1 MYLRKA
7 KTFELDIIY
16 SMGFDVWNG
25 GQSYEEYLVNCR
37 NSKKYQS
44 GTWYVLVEEEQIV
57 SSLIVYSGLFDLKEG
72 CFGIGSLAT
81 VPEQRNNGYGSTLI
95 HLVKAELFK
104 NRGCKAIYLHSD
116 IEHEY
121 YENLGFVSVN
131 GSDCM
136 CTARDHLICESSLPA
151 YF

>member
-7 KTFELDIIY
+7 KVFELDIVY

-25 GQSYEEYLVNCR
+25 GQSYAEYLVNCR

-44 GTWYVLVEEEQIV
+44 GTWYVLVEDEQIV

-81 VPEQRNNGYGSTLI
+81 APEQRNNGYGSTLI
-95 HLVKAELFK
+95 NLVKAELFK
-104 NRGCKAIYLHSD
+104 NRSCKAIYLHSD

-136 CTARDHLICESSLPA
+136 CTIKDHSVCESSLPA

>member
-7 KTFELDIIY
+7 KVFELDIVY

-25 GQSYEEYLVNCR
+25 GLSYDEYLVNCR
-37 NSKKYQS
+37 NSHKYQS
-44 GTWYVLVEEEQIV
+44 GTWYVLVEDEQIV

-81 VPEQRNNGYGSTLI
+81 IPEQRNNGYGSMLI
-95 HLVKAELFK
+95 NLVKTELSK
-104 NRGCKAIYLHSD
+104 NKTCKAIYLHSD

-121 YENLGFVSVN
+121 YENLGFVSIN

-136 CTARDHLICESSLPA
+136 CATKDSSVFESSLPA